1 MNQNTDVALKQAFDL
16 IEGGNLEDARALL
29 RPILETEKDNAD
41 VWWLYS
47 HAVTDP
53 ETARLA
59 LNNVLRIDP
68 DYPDARDLLDQLEVQ
83 QSTES
88 SDGILEIDKDPSF
101 IPAMPSSVPG
111 ITPLP
116 PRAEAASKGFPSPD
130 DLPEDIVEDE
140 EPEPFYRRPLFYVPL
155 ITLLLIVALAIVII
169 KPFAVNSPAPSIT
182 ATTETAQSNTLETP
196 TSESIVGNLPT
207 LASIPT
213 VVVETAATSEAV
225 ASSDLS
231 AVSSAFTGITLASDG
246 AQLTDTSL
254 GKTLNVS
261 VCTTAGKEMRE
272 LLPKAME
279 TLAKASTNYASQ
291 AQAVAVKMQDCTASS
306 TLLWIGSSIADA
318 TAFAGGTLTDKDFQA
333 KWQPVK

>member
-1 MNQNTDVALKQAFDL
+1 MNQNTDIALKQAFDL
-16 IEGGNLEDARALL
+16 IEGGNLEDAKAIL
-29 RPILETEKDNAD
+29 RPILESEKDNAD

-68 DYPDARDLLDQLEVQ
+68 DYSDARDLLDQLEAQ
-83 QSTES
+83 QKAQP

-116 PRAEAASKGFPSPD
+116 LRTDATSKGFDFPD
-130 DLPEDIVEDE
+130 ELPEEMLDE

-155 ITLLLIVALAIVII
+155 ITLLLIAALAIVII
-169 KPFAVNSPAPSIT
+169 KPFAVNSPGL
-182 ATTETAQSNTLETP
+182 ETAITPENAQPASLETP
-196 TSESIVGNLPT
+196 TNESIAGNLPT
-207 LASIPT
+207 LTSIPT
-213 VVVETAATSEAV
+213 VVVDTSATSEAV
-225 ASSDLS
+225 SDFS
-231 AVSSAFTGITLASDG
+231 DISSAFAGITLSSDKG
-246 AQLTDTSL
+246 VEIGDTSL
-254 GKTLNVS
+254 GKTLIVN

-279 TLAKASTNYASQ
+279 TLAKASANYASQ
-291 AQAVAVKMQDCTASS
+291 VQTVAVKMLDCTANS
-306 TLLWIGSSIADA
+306 TLLWIGSSITDA
-318 TAFAGGTLTDKDFQA
+318 ASFATGTLTDKDFQA

>member
-1 MNQNTDVALKQAFDL
+1 MNQNTDIALKQAFDL

-68 DYPDARDLLDQLEVQ
+68 DYPDARDLLDQLVVQ
-83 QSTES
+83 QRAEP

-116 PRAEAASKGFPSPD
+116 PRGDAASKGFSSPEE
-130 DLPEDIVEDE
+130 LPEDIVEDE

-169 KPFAVNSPAPSIT
+169 KPFAVNSPAP
-182 ATTETAQSNTLETP
+182 ATSETVQSNTLETP
-196 TSESIVGNLPT
+196 TSESIAGNLPT
-207 LASIPT
+207 LTSIPT
-213 VVVETAATSEAV
+213 VVVETAATSETV

-231 AVSSAFTGITLASDG
+231 AVSSAFSGITLASDG

-279 TLAKASTNYASQ
+279 NLAKASINYASQ
-291 AQAVAVKMQDCTASS
+291 VQAVAVKMQDCTASS